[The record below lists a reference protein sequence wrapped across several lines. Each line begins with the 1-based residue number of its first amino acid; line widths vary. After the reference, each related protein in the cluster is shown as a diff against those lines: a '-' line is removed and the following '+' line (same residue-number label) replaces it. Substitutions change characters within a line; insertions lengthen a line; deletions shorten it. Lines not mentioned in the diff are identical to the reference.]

1 MLVEAAQRAGVPYQ
15 LEILRGGTTDAAV
28 MQLVRAGVPSGC
40 VSVPCRFIHSPS
52 EMVDVQDV
60 EQTIALLFEALSTD
74 LPS

>member
-1 MLVEAAQRAGVPYQ
+1 
-15 LEILRGGTTDAAV
+15 
-28 MQLVRAGVPSGC
+28 